1 MYTNNIGLK
10 CTKWIVL
17 PKGLLSTQPQLE
29 LIYTPNFQ
37 VLITWKKKKKRK
49 KKAEKKQGFTQAKFE
64 FAFSTQ
70 LPLISDSGIN
80 VEEKKRQMLRWQDF
94 VTLTKMLS

>member
-1 MYTNNIGLK
+1 MHKMNCVAQRPTIYAAAIRVNIH
-10 CTKWIVL
+10 
-17 PKGLLSTQPQLE
+17 PQFSSSHNL
-29 LIYTPNFQ
+29 
-37 VLITWKKKKKRK
+37 KKKRK

-80 VEEKKRQMLRWQDF
+80 VEEKKRQTLR
-94 VTLTKMLS
+94 

>member
-1 MYTNNIGLK
+1 MHKMNCVAQRPTIYAVAIRVNIH
-10 CTKWIVL
+10 
-17 PKGLLSTQPQLE
+17 PQFSSSHNL
-29 LIYTPNFQ
+29 
-37 VLITWKKKKKRK
+37 KKKKRK

-80 VEEKKRQMLRWQDF
+80 VEEKKRQMLR
-94 VTLTKMLS
+94 